1 LKIIDN
7 FYKTRIAPKRGPGR
21 IEATLS
27 RGLNRRPG
35 EQLVVNPDVI
45 LGHLTI
51 GEPLFEFA
59 TTARKGDSLLFAYFG
74 KIDLADYLHRDRS
87 SVIGGSDLIVSG
99 ALSALSFS
107 SSLLVCQR
115 FLFFCRPN
123 TDPAGDE

>member
-1 LKIIDN
+1 LTTIDN

-27 RGLNRRPG
+27 RGLSRG
-35 EQLVVNPDVI
+35 TAEQLLVNPDVI
-45 LGHLTI
+45 LGYMTI
-51 GEPLFEFA
+51 GEPCSNSPRQ
-59 TTARKGDSLLFAYFG
+59 RKGEPLLFAYFG
-74 KIDLADYLHRDRS
+74 KVDLANYLHRDRS
-87 SVIGGSDLIVSG
+87 SIIGGSDLIVSG